1 VFTGSGPTL
10 KQIHELHFPFHGPDT
25 SPSAPSGP
33 IFGPFWTGPVPD
45 ASVKGSPF
53 AAMMTLDYA
62 DQQLHDAFTFGGTPE
77 LLTAKATVHAE
88 WTPGTVEGLLGAPV
102 FDGARSYAVR
112 NSTAVFQGVYSLAQV
127 HVDFSFTSQ
136 VSATD
141 KTPFTFTTN
150 PEGQRLLFAQVGFEM
165 NGLFF
170 R

>member
-25 SPSAPSGP
+25 GPTALSGP
-33 IFGPFWTGPVPD
+33 IYGPFWTGPIPD
-45 ASVKGSPF
+45 ASVIGNPF
-53 AAMMTLDYA
+53 APTMTLDYK
-62 DQQLHDAFTFGGTPE
+62 DQQLHDAFQQGATPE
-77 LLTAKATVHAE
+77 LLTAKATVHAV
-88 WTPGTVEGLLGAPV
+88 WTPGTVEGINPV
-102 FDGARSYAVR
+102 GDQLRSYVVR
-112 NSTAVFQGVYSLAQV
+112 EPAAVFEGVYTLAQA

-150 PEGQRLLFAQVGFEM
+150 PDGQRMLFAQVGQEA
-165 NGLFF
+165 NGIFF